1 MTTLG
6 VTVGT
11 QVGAQLRTYA
21 TLLPLG
27 VRDLDDTIAREAAE
41 NPWLELVDRP
51 VFGLTDADFRL
62 AAAGPSLGEHLW
74 LQLEASGVR
83 GNVLRAAQH
92 VIGSLDEH
100 AYLREDAAHIAR
112 LTHVGCTDA
121 ERATALVQG
130 LEPIGVAARSLGERF
145 RLQLAHAGD
154 SASLA
159 FSLTFE
165 LDALAAEGP
174 GAFAAQRGLT
184 SAALS
189 KALLRLRSCD
199 PDPARDFGGAA
210 ERIYPEIIITREGD
224 SLTAGVDRRFWP
236 DVRLVSLEVTRGLS
250 APMRQ
255 ARSRARLVVDALAR
269 RQTTLERL
277 VVALLEY
284 QRKYFLSDG
293 DTAALL
299 PLSGRELAREVGC
312 AESTISRALA
322 DRYAATPF
330 GTIPL
335 RALLMRRPGSTGV
348 TVFAA
353 HEQIRALAQTAPN
366 LSDDAIARAL
376 RLRGVRLARR
386 TVAKYRRELG
396 IASSRG
402 RAPQ

>member
-1 MTTLG
+1 MTTLS
-6 VTVGT
+6 VSVGT

-51 VFGLTDADFRL
+51 VFGLTDGDFRI
-62 AAAGPSLGEHLW
+62 AAAGPSLAEHLL
-74 LQLEASGVR
+74 LQLEARGFF

-100 AYLREDAAHIAR
+100 AYLREDAAQIAR
-112 LTHVGCTDA
+112 LTHVGRIDA
-121 ERATALVQG
+121 ERAIELVQD
-130 LEPIGVAARSLGERF
+130 LEPSGVAARSLGERF
-145 RLQLAHAGD
+145 RLQLAHAGET
-154 SASLA
+154 ASLA
-159 FSLTFE
+159 FNLTS
-165 LDALAAEGP
+165 EGP
-174 GAFAAQRGLT
+174 VAFAAQRGLT
-184 SAALS
+184 SAEFSRALQ
-189 KALLRLRSCD
+189 RLRACD
-199 PDPARDFGGAA
+199 PDPARDFGCAA
-210 ERIYPEIIITREGD
+210 ERVYPEMIIARDGD
-224 SLTAGVDRRFWP
+224 RLTASVDRRFWP

-250 APMRQ
+250 APMRH

-277 VVALLEY
+277 AITLLEH
-284 QRKYFLSDG
+284 QRAYFLSDG
-293 DTAALL
+293 ATAALL

-353 HEQIRALAQTAPN
+353 HEHIRALAQRAPN

-396 IASSRG
+396 LASSRG
-402 RAPQ
+402 RGPQ